1 MKKLLLVLMAC
12 ALIAVPAMAMD
23 TISDSDLGGITGQA
37 GVTIAF
43 GGTTTT
49 TISFTGL
56 SWGDPDGV
64 GSATAGFLTI
74 KSSTTTDP
82 ATVTSRILDGEELT
96 LDVATAS
103 GGTFTV
109 GSVSI
114 PSGKSFIKVGLP
126 DMSTTVNLPSTIN
139 IGLGS
144 ASNTI
149 SGTLGTLSVSDIS
162 VGVDNGNALYIYA
175 H

>member
-49 TISFTGL
+49 TISFTAL

-64 GSATAGFLTI
+64 GGTTTAGYLI
-74 KSSTTTDP
+74 INGG
-82 ATVTSRILDGEELT
+82 TVSVASQILDGEELT
-96 LDVATAS
+96 LDVATAGA
-103 GGTFTV
+103 GGLTV
-109 GSVSI
+109 NSVSI
-114 PSGKSFIKVGLP
+114 PASTSFIRVGLP
-126 DMSTTVNLPSTIN
+126 DMQNTVTVPSTMN
-139 IGLGS
+139 IGLANDS
-144 ASNTI
+144 TTI
-149 SGTLGTLSVSDIS
+149 DGTLGTLHLENLS

>member
-49 TISFTGL
+49 TISFTAL
-56 SWGDPDGV
+56 SWGDPDGY
-64 GSATAGFLTI
+64 GSATAGYLVI
-74 KSSTTTDP
+74 NGG
-82 ATVTSRILDGEELT
+82 TVSVASQILDGEELT
-96 LDVATAS
+96 LDVATAGA
-103 GGTFTV
+103 GGLTV
-109 GSVSI
+109 NSVVI
-114 PSGKSFIKVGLP
+114 PGNTSFIRVGLP
-126 DMSTTVNLPSTIN
+126 DMSNNVNLPSTMN

-149 SGTLGTLSVSDIS
+149 SGTLGTLSLTNLS
-162 VGVDNGNALYIYA
+162 VGVDNGSALYIYA

>member
-1 MKKLLLVLMAC
+1 MKKLLIALVAC

-49 TISFTGL
+49 TISFTAL

-64 GSATAGFLTI
+64 GTATAGYLVI
-74 KSSTTTDP
+74 NGG
-82 ATVTSRILDGEELT
+82 TVSVASQILDGQELT
-96 LDVATAS
+96 LDVATAN

-114 PSGKSFIKVGLP
+114 PANTSFIKVGLP
-126 DMSTTVNLPSTIN
+126 DMQNTVTVPSTIN
-139 IGLGS
+139 IGLANGS
-144 ASNTI
+144 TTI
-149 SGTLGTLSVSDIS
+149 DGTLGTLHLENLS